1 MGREFLVKGKSP
13 GRCHNALGNMSGHR
27 KRREGNLFNF
37 LFYAGI

>member
-1 MGREFLVKGKSP
+1 MGREILVKGKSP